1 MNIRYILL
9 LLFCLAVSDA
19 NAQIQVLALKQ
30 HTRDSVATYVKN
42 YSDSLR
48 VYKLKIDSLQ
58 RAGTYNEIEKTLDAR
73 YYRLFTPLTF
83 YYNIAKKQ
91 FDLSS
96 DTILD
101 EPDKSL
107 LTVYMQRPDLVLK
120 SQKQLDQAGTIRTPI
135 NSAITQDAEIIE
147 EVTQTVAD

>member
-1 MNIRYILL
+1 MCGKQNSDMNIRYILL

-30 HTRDSVATYVKN
+30 HTRDSVAMYVKN

-48 VYKLKIDSLQ
+48 VYKLKLDSLQ

-91 FDLSS
+91 FDLHDEVLYCLVISILCIFDVIQVSS
-96 DTILD
+96 
-101 EPDKSL
+101 
-107 LTVYMQRPDLVLK
+107 
-120 SQKQLDQAGTIRTPI
+120 
-135 NSAITQDAEIIE
+135 
-147 EVTQTVAD
+147 